1 MDQQPQGLR
10 VVNMTN
16 FFNRELFL
24 YSLGDVRLP
33 TPISIKK
40 VAIFGVAFIIW
51 SIPFILAFGLIIN
64 LFYIVLLLGPPVL
77 IAGVADK
84 PWFGGRGIVDA
95 MIVTIKYFASPK
107 CYTDM
112 YVSNSHKNTNYFI
125 EQYIWIS
132 RRRELQILADLI
144 EKRD

>member
-1 MDQQPQGLR
+1 MAGLPII
-10 VVNMTN
+10 NMTN

-40 VAIFGVAFIIW
+40 VMIFAIVFMIWSLPIFLIFGLV
-51 SIPFILAFGLIIN
+51 LN
-64 LFYIVLLLGPPVL
+64 LFYLVLILGPPVL
-77 IAGVADK
+77 ISTIADK
-84 PWFGGRGIVDA
+84 PIFGGRGIIDA
-95 MIVTIKYFASPK
+95 AKVSSSFLFAPK

-112 YVSNSHKNTNYFI
+112 YVSDTNKKIDYYI

-132 RRRELQILADLI
+132 RRRELQILADI
-144 EKRD
+144 VEKRG